1 MKRESWFKKMNK
13 ILVLGFLLSAAWLS
27 EKAVTVVNLKEYQQ
41 TAIRNNDT
49 LYVVNFWATW
59 CKPCVHEMP
68 YFETSNQKLKGQKVR
83 FIFVSM
89 NSVKETEQVK
99 SFINDR
105 QLRSDILLLNAGN
118 PNIWIDAIDS
128 SWSGAIPATIMYR
141 HGKKTF
147 FYEGE
152 FTQTQLDSVIQKQIL

>member
-1 MKRESWFKKMNK
+1 MNK
-13 ILVLGFLLSAAWLS
+13 ILILVFLLSAAWLS
-27 EKAVTVVNLKEYQQ
+27 EKTVSVVNLKEYQHM
-41 TAIRNNDT
+41 AIRNNDT

-68 YFETSNQKLKGQKVR
+68 YFEASNQKLKGQKVK

-89 NSVKETEQVK
+89 NSAKESEQVK
-99 SFINDR
+99 GFINDK
-105 QLRSDILLLNAGN
+105 QLRSEVLLLNAGN
-118 PNIWIDAIDS
+118 PNNWIDAIDS

-152 FTQTQLDSVIQKQIL
+152 FTQSQLDSVIQKQIL

>member
-1 MKRESWFKKMNK
+1 MYK
-13 ILVLGFLLSAAWLS
+13 LVGLIALLSVAILADRP
-27 EKAVTVVNLKEYQQ
+27 VTVVDLKQYQD

-68 YFETSNQKLKGQKVR
+68 YFEAMNQKYKNQKVK

-89 NSVKETEQVK
+89 NYAREAEQVK
-99 SFINDR
+99 SFINAREVKADV
-105 QLRSDILLLNAGN
+105 LLLNAGN
-118 PNIWIDAIDS
+118 PNNWIDAIDS
-128 SWSGAIPATIMYR
+128 SWSGSIPATIMYR
-141 HGKKTF
+141 HTQKAM

-152 FTQTQLDSVIQKQIL
+152 FTQNQLDSVIQKQIL